1 MPFQFGTK
9 PSNSEFSHETEP
21 QKKAIIAKNKQK
33 VFVLNICE
41 ENVTRQTSW
50 KCWLGE
56 KPCNFGNWAIWAFD
70 ISVSIKKAPAV
81 EEPKSSPGFWLPT
94 SVSGELIDSQDELN
108 KNRNQILKP
117 ELRAGCA
124 PLKNSLVQ
132 PLEATC
138 FLRAG
143 NVSKLLMAG
152 RPWMN
157 TEITLLKSVELFQ
170 FLPLKIWSLKFKTEF

>member
-1 MPFQFGTK
+1 M
-9 PSNSEFSHETEP
+9 
-21 QKKAIIAKNKQK
+21 
-33 VFVLNICE
+33 
-41 ENVTRQTSW
+41 
-50 KCWLGE
+50 
-56 KPCNFGNWAIWAFD
+56 
-70 ISVSIKKAPAV
+70 
-81 EEPKSSPGFWLPT
+81 SPGRPPGNAGWERNLATLEIEPFELLTSRFPSRKLQRLRSPNAALLIWLPT

-132 PLEATC
+132 PLEAMC

-170 FLPLKIWSLKFKTEF
+170 FVPLKIWSLKFKTVF